1 MAQMTPLPPEEE
13 RRRPNWVTVLGIA
26 SIVLLVGVIGYL
38 AWIWV
43 GNLPGG
49 PASVLS
55 FLSGKPSAAETISPV
70 SATDSPAVLAT
81 PTEVATSGPA
91 DEGPVLPTATFSP
104 TAVSPTATPTA
115 VASATPLPTEPS
127 PTLEAEERPDEGDGA
142 GAGADDM
149 PPTGIGPGY
158 LVGVAMALAALV
170 LLVRTLRT
178 RYLG

>member
-13 RRRPNWVTVLGIA
+13 RGRPNWVTVLGIA

-49 PASVLS
+49 PSSILS
-55 FLSGKPSAAETISPV
+55 FLSGKPSAADTASPV
-70 SATDSPAVLAT
+70 SATDTPAVLAP
-81 PTEVATSGPA
+81 PTEVATA
-91 DEGPVLPTATFSP
+91 DTVDEGPVLPTATPSP
-104 TAVSPTATPTA
+104 ARVSPTATPTT
-115 VASATPLPTEPS
+115 VATATPLPTEPS
-127 PTLEAEERPDEGDGA
+127 PTLEAEEHTDEGDGA
-142 GAGADDM
+142 ASDNM

-158 LVGVAMALAALV
+158 LVGIAMALAALV
-170 LLVRTLRT
+170 LLARTLRI